1 MLWTDDQIQ
10 GCASPPTRT
19 LTSQMV
25 FLDNQTFV
33 SHVGTGIVAVSCP
46 GGTGAGV
53 YMFPLLER
61 LYVITHLCFP
71 TDGIDWLTLGCAHR
85 CLWFIGT

>member
-1 MLWTDDQIQ
+1 MTRFRGVQ
-10 GCASPPTRT
+10 AHPPTRT

-71 TDGIDWLTLGCAHR
+71 TDGIDWLSLGCAHR

>member
-1 MLWTDDQIQ
+1 MLWTDDQIE
-10 GCASPPTRT
+10 GCTNSPTHT
-19 LTSQMV
+19 VTSQMV

-33 SHVGTGIVAVSCP
+33 LHVGTGIVAVSCP

-61 LYVITHLCFP
+61 LYVMPHLCFP
-71 TDGIDWLTLGCAHR
+71 TDGIGWLT
-85 CLWFIGT
+85 